1 MPPRY
6 CVAVLTAMASIAL
19 AQKPAQSV
27 DWPFYS
33 NDLGGVRYQNV
44 DQINP
49 TNVSKLRP
57 AWVFHTG
64 VLDPEASLELS
75 PVVVN
80 GTMYVSDGH
89 DDVFALNAQSG
100 ELKWAYH
107 PTDLVPFD
115 QLSICC
121 GRDNRGVAVS
131 NGIVYLARLDD
142 QLVALNANNGKVIW
156 QNTAVD
162 FHQGYAMTLAP
173 QVAGGLVIVGV
184 AGGEFTTQGQVIAY
198 NAVSGQEAWR
208 FFTTAPGTWAD
219 DSWKTGGATVW
230 TTPSVD
236 PQLGLVYFGTGNA
249 APDLN
254 GSLRAGE
261 NLYTASMV
269 ALNLQSG
276 TLVWSFQE
284 VHHDL
289 WDYDG
294 TNPTMLFSANGT
306 PAIGH
311 CSKNGNYYILDRRT
325 GAPIFPVTEI
335 PVPTTAPAFQN
346 AFPTQPLSA
355 VEPLTPLGIVPG
367 TVDQSKLPANV
378 QPAPEYTPPT
388 DTVDYLIQP
397 GTDGGCEWPPAAF
410 SPRTGYIYYGARY
423 EPAAY
428 HTTQDNTTGFGS
440 TDVTS
445 MPGVT
450 DFGIFG
456 ATDSATGKVVWK
468 IQVAQPAK
476 SGMLVAGDLVF
487 FGEGNGKFH
496 GVNAATGQ
504 TLFTFDGTTIPNGG
518 GASAAPIAY
527 VAAGREFIAMPFGGN
542 SEDREGF
549 GPNPVGDAIVAFALP
564 NKK

>member
-1 MPPRY
+1 
-6 CVAVLTAMASIAL
+6 
-19 AQKPAQSV
+19 
-27 DWPFYS
+27 
-33 NDLGGVRYQNV
+33 
-44 DQINP
+44 
-49 TNVSKLRP
+49 
-57 AWVFHTG
+57 
-64 VLDPEASLELS
+64 
-75 PVVVN
+75 
-80 GTMYVSDGH
+80 
-89 DDVFALNAQSG
+89 
-100 ELKWAYH
+100 
-107 PTDLVPFD
+107 
-115 QLSICC
+115 
-121 GRDNRGVAVS
+121 
-131 NGIVYLARLDD
+131 
-142 QLVALNANNGKVIW
+142 
-156 QNTAVD
+156 
-162 FHQGYAMTLAP
+162 
-173 QVAGGLVIVGV
+173 
-184 AGGEFTTQGQVIAY
+184 
-198 NAVSGQEAWR
+198 
-208 FFTTAPGTWAD
+208 
-219 DSWKTGGATVW
+219 
-230 TTPSVD
+230 
-236 PQLGLVYFGTGNA
+236 
-249 APDLN
+249 
-254 GSLRAGE
+254 
-261 NLYTASMV
+261 
-269 ALNLQSG
+269 
-276 TLVWSFQE
+276 
-284 VHHDL
+284 
-289 WDYDG
+289 
-294 TNPTMLFSANGT
+294 
-306 PAIGH
+306 
-311 CSKNGNYYILDRRT
+311 
-325 GAPIFPVTEI
+325 
-335 PVPTTAPAFQN
+335 
-346 AFPTQPLSA
+346 
-355 VEPLTPLGIVPG
+355 
-367 TVDQSKLPANV
+367 VDQSKLPANV